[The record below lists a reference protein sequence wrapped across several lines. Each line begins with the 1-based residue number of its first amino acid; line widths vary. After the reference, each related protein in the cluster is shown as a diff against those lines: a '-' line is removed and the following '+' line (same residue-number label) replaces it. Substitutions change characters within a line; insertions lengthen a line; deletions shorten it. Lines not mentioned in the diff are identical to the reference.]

1 MAQDALSLRAYA
13 QHRKASGLPGG
24 TLKAVQKAIADDRIS
39 VVTIDGRTRIAD
51 PAVADREWAANTDH
65 VRSPGLMGEDDGL
78 DDEGEGGEFRN
89 AAARERHWKA
99 LTAELN
105 YRQRAGE
112 LVNAADLQ
120 AELAETFS
128 TVRTRVL
135 GIPSKLKQRLPHLS
149 FADLAAVDQEVRE
162 ALEELAPP
170 AGLEDVEES

>member
-1 MAQDALSLRAYA
+1 MAQDPLSLRGYA
-13 QHRKASGLPGG
+13 QHRKARGLPGG
-24 TLKAVQKAIADDRIS
+24 TLKAVQKAIGDDRIS
-39 VVTIDGRTRIAD
+39 VVTLDGRSRIAD
-51 PAVADREWAANTDH
+51 PEAADREWAANTDH

-78 DDEGEGGEFRN
+78 DDEGDGGEFRN

-120 AELAETFS
+120 AELAEMFS

-135 GIPSKLKQRLPHLS
+135 GIPSKLKQQLPHLS
-149 FADLAAVDQEVRE
+149 FADLATIDQEVRE

-170 AGLEDVEES
+170 AALEDVQP